1 MATWKDNYQRYD
13 TTSGFGNSNKW
24 RNAFHERISDD
35 EAIEI
40 LSGQEETPYCLLGIA
55 EGATQ
60 AEIKKAF
67 RIKITEWHP
76 DLNQHREAEAT
87 VMSKKIIAAY
97 SLLYKN

>member
-1 MATWKDNYQRYD
+1 MAAWKDNYQRYD
-13 TTSGFGNSNKW
+13 TNNGFGNSKKW

-40 LSGQEETPYCLLGIA
+40 LSHQDETPYFLLGIA

-67 RIKITEWHP
+67 RKKITEWHP
-76 DLNQHREAEAT
+76 DLNQHREAEANA
-87 VMSKKIIAAY
+87 MSKKIIAAY
-97 SLLYKN
+97 SILYEN